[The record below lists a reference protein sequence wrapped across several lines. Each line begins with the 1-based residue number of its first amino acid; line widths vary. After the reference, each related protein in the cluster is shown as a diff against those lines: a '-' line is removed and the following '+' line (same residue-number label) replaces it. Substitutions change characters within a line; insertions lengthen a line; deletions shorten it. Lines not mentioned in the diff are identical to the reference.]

1 MVASLPEMRDKSRG
15 DPQLGATS
23 VTIIALDSLAS
34 SVTAAFSGDRTGLGV
49 RHGRLGSTDPMAR
62 WGGYNRPDVP
72 LGRYAPGA
80 EKARVQVR
88 LGPAGI

>member
-23 VTIIALDSLAS
+23 VTIIALGSLAS
-34 SVTAAFSGDRTGLGV
+34 SVAAAFPGDRTGLGV
-49 RHGRLGSTDPMAR
+49 RRGPLGFTDPMSH
-62 WGGYNRPDVP
+62 WGGYNRPDGP

-80 EKARVQVR
+80 EKGSVQVR
-88 LGPAGI
+88 LGPAGT